1 MDKES
6 ILGLIKKL
14 QKEKEDN
21 RIVPTHILEVELFNA
36 INSEIKQAINELY
49 KESKI
54 EVVKTINQNA
64 FKIKIL

>member
-1 MDKES
+1 MKDIVYTTLS
-6 ILGLIKKL
+6 NL
-14 QKEKEDN
+14 QKERKKANKE
-21 RIVPTHILEVELFNA
+21 PTHILQTDLFNT
-36 INSEIKQAINELY
+36 INSEIKKAVNELY

>member
-1 MDKES
+1 MKN
-6 ILGLIKKL
+6 IVYNTLNTL
-14 QKEKEDN
+14 QKEREKANKEP
-21 RIVPTHILEVELFNA
+21 VHILQTELFNA

>member
-1 MDKES
+1 MIKIFGAINLE
-6 ILGLIKKL
+6 IKK
-14 QKEKEDN
+14 
-21 RIVPTHILEVELFNA
+21 
-36 INSEIKQAINELY
+36 AINELY

>member
-1 MDKES
+1 MKDLVYNTLS
-6 ILGLIKKL
+6 TL
-14 QKEKEDN
+14 QKEREKAKKE
-21 RIVPTHILEVELFNA
+21 PTHILQTELFGA
-36 INSEIKQAINELY
+36 INLEIKKAINELY

>member
-1 MDKES
+1 MFISKY
-6 ILGLIKKL
+6 
-14 QKEKEDN
+14 
-21 RIVPTHILEVELFNA
+21 ELNHLLA
-36 INSEIKQAINELY
+36 MNELY

>member
-1 MDKES
+1 MKN
-6 ILGLIKKL
+6 IVYTTLNTL
-14 QKEKEDN
+14 QKEREKANKEP
-21 RIVPTHILEVELFNA
+21 VHILQTELFNA

-49 KESKI
+49 KERKI

>member
-1 MDKES
+1 MKEV
-6 ILGLIKKL
+6 ILKTLSCL

-21 RIVPTHILEVELFNA
+21 NIAPSHIVQSELLNA
-36 INSEIKQAINELY
+36 VNSEIKQALNELY
-49 KESKI
+49 KEDKI